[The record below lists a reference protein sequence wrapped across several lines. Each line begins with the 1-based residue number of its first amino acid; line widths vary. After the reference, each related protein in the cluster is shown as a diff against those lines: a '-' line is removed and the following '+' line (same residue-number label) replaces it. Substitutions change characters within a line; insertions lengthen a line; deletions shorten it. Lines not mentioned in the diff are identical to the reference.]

1 MNLSNETIWYE
12 INYDPCMNAHETTDF
27 AKLYTPSIIEASI
40 EKICYFNLKFIHKI
54 LRCALKHLDHTL
66 LTRFVESTP

>member
-12 INYDPCMNAHETTDF
+12 INYDPCMNAHETTDL
-27 AKLYTPSIIEASI
+27 AKLYIPSI
-40 EKICYFNLKFIHKI
+40 EKFCYFNLKFIHKI
-54 LRCALKHLDHTL
+54 LRCALRHLDHTL